1 VALDGGQLWLRDA
14 GVAVGQGV
22 RMRVLARDVSIAT
35 VAPTH
40 TSIQNQLA
48 CTVESIR
55 PDTHPSQALVRL
67 RCGTAT
73 LLARVTARSA
83 AKLQLTADRAVW
95 ALVKSVALVE

>member
-1 VALDGGQLWLRDA
+1 MPVIKILPHAEYCPNGAEITAPA
-14 GVAVGQGV
+14 G
-22 RMRVLARDVSIAT
+22 
-35 VAPTH
+35 

-55 PDTHPSQALVRL
+55 PDSHPSQVLVRL

-83 AKLQLTADRAVW
+83 AKLELAADRAVW